1 MKDLRNRINKKIN
14 KNYNQ
19 RQKILNEIKQI
30 LDIDFY
36 KISIYFSVIEIH
48 FRSSDPS
55 TESTVDSQ
63 NKKEK
68 SNENEVEL
76 PNNTQEKKSLFRI
89 DLSHSMS
96 GSQRFFYKNKDIN
109 NLSIEELNNLKR
121 DLGFILREIDKEIDK
136 LLV

>member
-1 MKDLRNRINKKIN
+1 MKDLRNQINKKIN

-19 RQKILNEIKQI
+19 RQKILNEIKKI

-36 KISIYFSVIEIH
+36 KISIYFSMIEIH
-48 FRSSDPS
+48 FHSSEPS
-55 TESTVDSQ
+55 TEFTADSQ

-68 SNENEVEL
+68 SNENEVKL
-76 PNNTQEKKSLFRI
+76 SNNTQEKKSLFRI
-89 DLSHSMS
+89 DLSHSIS
-96 GSQRFFYKNKDIN
+96 GSQRFYYKNKDIN

-136 LLV
+136 LLI

>member
-48 FRSSDPS
+48 FQSSDPS
-55 TESTVDSQ
+55 TEFTVDSQ

-76 PNNTQEKKSLFRI
+76 SNNTQEKKSFFRI

-96 GSQRFFYKNKDIN
+96 GS
-109 NLSIEELNNLKR
+109 
-121 DLGFILREIDKEIDK
+121 EIF
-136 LLV
+136 L